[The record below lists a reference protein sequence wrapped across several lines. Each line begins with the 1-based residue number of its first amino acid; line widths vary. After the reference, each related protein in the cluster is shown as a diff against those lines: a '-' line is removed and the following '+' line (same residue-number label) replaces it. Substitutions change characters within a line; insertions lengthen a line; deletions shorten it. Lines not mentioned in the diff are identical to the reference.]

1 MSQLIAF
8 YRDTSITDTLWL
20 EVLGSQQLPCV
31 AKSVLLGKAAIK
43 FTSKLL
49 LYFLIKFFCSMPYC
63 CVCIKSEI
71 SIKVNCVKGDNSNI
85 RADWCNKIIC

>member
-8 YRDTSITDTLWL
+8 YDINNRYTMAGGS
-20 EVLGSQQLPCV
+20 VSQQLPCV